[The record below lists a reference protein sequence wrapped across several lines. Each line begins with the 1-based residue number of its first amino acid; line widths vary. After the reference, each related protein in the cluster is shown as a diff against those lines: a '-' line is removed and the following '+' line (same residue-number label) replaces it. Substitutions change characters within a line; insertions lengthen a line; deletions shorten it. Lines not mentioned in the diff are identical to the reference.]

1 MKRTI
6 NIVAIILLLLLT
18 AACGG
23 GIPAGYTTL
32 APKDAVE
39 LAIAWND
46 MEALVQTG
54 GLYKEGEYKTFVHK
68 GLEYRFLAFHLD
80 TKRKLRAELQT
91 IVTKKK
97 AKRFMKENGIIKHD
111 RKLASPEVEAAPDSL
126 LQWDIATAKEVKSKK
141 GKMTFE
147 ITIPIGDT
155 RTAESI
161 MVSYV
166 HVKKAGWRIDK
177 YNE

>member
-1 MKRTI
+1 
-6 NIVAIILLLLLT
+6 
-18 AACGG
+18 
-23 GIPAGYTTL
+23 
-32 APKDAVE
+32 
-39 LAIAWND
+39 
-46 MEALVQTG
+46 
-54 GLYKEGEYKTFVHK
+54 
-68 GLEYRFLAFHLD
+68 
-80 TKRKLRAELQT
+80 
-91 IVTKKK
+91 
-97 AKRFMKENGIIKHD
+97 MKENGIIKHD

-166 HVKKAGWRIDK
+166 HVKKAGWRINSIMSSERRYVERRLRAQAK
-177 YNE
+177 RCEQEVEGSCLNFCIKRTRAH